1 MDIKGLIYEGI
12 KILDADASSKEALD
26 QRPNDIWI
34 VFQIIIN
41 SYLKWQILKQYL
53 IMKIIEIYP
62 VLFIS

>member
-41 SYLKWQILKQYL
+41 SYLKCQILKQYL